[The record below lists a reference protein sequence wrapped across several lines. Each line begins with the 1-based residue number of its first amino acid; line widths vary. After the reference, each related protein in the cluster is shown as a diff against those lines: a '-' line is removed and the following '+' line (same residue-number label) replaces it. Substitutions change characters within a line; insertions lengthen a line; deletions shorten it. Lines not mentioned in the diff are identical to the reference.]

1 MLAASRSRRRA
12 PAVAAVAALCA
23 VGLAACD
30 GVNQPLPTANR
41 YLAVNI
47 TGRHGG
53 AGQVSAG
60 ATVIVFEAYTAAV
73 PSSAQQQGDLCAL
86 SVLDTSVVDVRGQ
99 RQAGAAATLAV
110 AGQTLSLPYSTL
122 LNRYA
127 TAPNAP
133 FVYRAG
139 DQVVATLPG
148 DPAVFPATSI
158 GVRLAEPL
166 VPGPL
171 AAPVDGQPIAV
182 TWNASNDPTAAVQ
195 LSLRFASPI
204 TATGANTQLLCAVRD
219 DGAFEIPAA
228 ALATFQVSPAAT
240 RSLKITRWRTNEA
253 QPDARTLVHV
263 SSSVDT
269 IVRFP

>member
-110 AGQTLSLPYSTL
+110 AGQTLTLPYSTL

-139 DQVVATLPG
+139 DQVLATLPG

-195 LSLRFASPI
+195 LSLRFAS